1 MTDIF
6 DNIPA
11 NILDQFNKNTFLDG
25 DPSGVYPTREY
36 TDHPSTNK
44 RAIGAKT
51 DELKVKGSFKDIDL
65 DLLQVGA
72 SQAGFSQV
80 KETKSGHVIQYDDTK
95 GNERIMIKH
104 RLGSGVEIRADGTM
118 ILNSV
123 KNSVRV
129 TANDDK
135 VLIDGDG
142 EIQYNGNLKL
152 KVAGDFDLE
161 VGGDYNVS
169 VAGDVEEKIKRGYQR
184 DVTGNVENTIT
195 GDRTETIVGSNTR
208 MILGQNNDLI
218 KGNNFLNVGG
228 QMQHFVGDTLTMTA
242 EHEVVLTTLS
252 ANISASSLAVQGD
265 SGTIGGAN
273 MVYYGHTAHIPRVNA
288 TSVHATQGVIA
299 TVGMTAPTFNGNL
312 SGNANTSGTAG
323 AIGAGSGQSP
333 VTITPAP
340 DSDTSQPTTEIL
352 NDTLNASPIGIR
364 RVTIDEQDFIKD
376 AIDRSKNYGG
386 VSKTDLDTKEA
397 RSKLRDPN
405 NLNNE
410 EFIGAIIS
418 EGIISSDFA
427 SVAPRKINRM
437 VGSEKTLQRG
447 DKNIGPASGAEDIFE

>member
-1 MTDIF
+1 M
-6 DNIPA
+6 
-11 NILDQFNKNTFLDG
+11 
-25 DPSGVYPTREY
+25 V
-36 TDHPSTNK
+36 
-44 RAIGAKT
+44 
-51 DELKVKGSFKDIDL
+51 
-65 DLLQVGA
+65 
-72 SQAGFSQV
+72 
-80 KETKSGHVIQYDDTK
+80 
-95 GNERIMIKH
+95 
-104 RLGSGVEIRADGTM
+104 
-118 ILNSV
+118 
-123 KNSVRV
+123 
-129 TANDDK
+129 
-135 VLIDGDG
+135 
-142 EIQYNGNLKL
+142 
-152 KVAGDFDLE
+152 
-161 VGGDYNVS
+161 
-169 VAGDVEEKIKRGYQR
+169 
-184 DVTGNVENTIT
+184 
-195 GDRTETIVGSNTR
+195 
-208 MILGQNNDLI
+208 LGQNNDMI